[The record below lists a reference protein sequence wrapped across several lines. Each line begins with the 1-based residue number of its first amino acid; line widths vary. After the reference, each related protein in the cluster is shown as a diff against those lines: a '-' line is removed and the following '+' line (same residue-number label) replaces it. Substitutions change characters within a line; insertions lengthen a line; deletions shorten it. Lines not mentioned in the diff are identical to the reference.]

1 MEPSGAMAALLE
13 KLGQIQQVINI
24 YPAKRAGQPAA
35 EQEALTQRDE
45 VQDKLIEILGLPL
58 PKSTV

>member
-1 MEPSGAMAALLE
+1 MSMAALLE

-24 YPAKRAGQPAA
+24 YPAKRAGQSAA
-35 EQEALTQRDE
+35 EQAVLTKRDE
-45 VQDKLIEILGLPL
+45 VQDKLIEILGLPM